1 MKHLEDVL
9 HKPLLVDYYDSV
21 DIRYQLSR
29 EAGAAGYLLQRAVRH
44 EVPSRQEDELFGKV

>member
-9 HKPLLVDYYDSV
+9 HKPFLVDYYDSV
-21 DIRYQLSR
+21 DIGYQLSC
-29 EAGAAGYLLQRAVRH
+29 EARATGYLLQRAVRY

>member
-21 DIRYQLSR
+21 DIRYQLSC
-29 EAGAAGYLLQRAVRH
+29 EAGTAGYLLQRAVRDK
-44 EVPSRQEDELFGKV
+44 VPSRHEYELFGKV